1 MSKRFRPRR
10 GGLRSRGLSPA
21 GDPEI
26 ARLERELARRQ
37 ARVAELQLELFDTR
51 AEVARFER
59 EMEARLG
66 PLQARLEAL
75 QEELRQA
82 RHRAA
87 LRGQWG
93 ERAERGEVPVDVQAQ
108 FERTW
113 RPRPS
118 PPPPPPKKP
127 EPKDERSLKD
137 LYRELARRYHPDL
150 TTDPEE
156 KRWRSARMAEINQAY
171 REGNLEA
178 LRRLAEAPARPAP
191 SPPPTREARLAALQ
205 AEIRRLDDLIA
216 HLEAELG
223 RLTRSH
229 IVELMLEASL
239 ARRAGRDLLGEMA
252 ADLEA
257 QIAEVQ
263 AELAS
268 LG

>member
-1 MSKRFRPRR
+1 MSRRFPSRR
-10 GGLRSRGLSPA
+10 GGLRSRGLSPS
-21 GDPEI
+21 GDQEI
-26 ARLERELARRQ
+26 ARLERALARRQ

-75 QEELRQA
+75 QEALRQA

-93 ERAERGEVPVDVQAQ
+93 ERVDRGEVPVDVQAQ

-113 RPRPS
+113 RPRAS
-118 PPPPPPKKP
+118 PPPPRKP

-156 KRWRSARMAEINQAY
+156 KHWRSARMAEINQAY

-178 LRRLAEAPARPAP
+178 LQRLAEAPARPEPA
-191 SPPPTREARLAALQ
+191 PPPTREARLAALQ
-205 AEIRRLDDLIA
+205 AEIRRLDGVIA
-216 HLEAELG
+216 RLEAELG

-229 IVELMLEASL
+229 IVALMLEASL
-239 ARRAGRDLLGEMA
+239 ARRAGRDLLAEMA